1 MTHSHPRFE
10 QGADKE
16 TVDRLRPIPTPDS
29 DQLELRTARRYYTR
43 ETALPGAPKEI
54 SYLEVL
60 AEISE
65 FSDAILLPRMDEI
78 MAALFDKMIALRTE
92 ERADAA
98 LEEDLWRQVT
108 EYPRQY
114 LVE

>member
-1 MTHSHPRFE
+1 MTHSHPQFE

-16 TVDRLRPIPTPDS
+16 TVDGLRPIPTPDS
-29 DQLELRTARRYYTR
+29 DQGDRAMRRSHLREMALRDATR
-43 ETALPGAPKEI
+43 EMG
-54 SYLEVL
+54 YLQVL

-65 FSDAILLPRMDEI
+65 FSDAVLLQTLDGI
-78 MAALFDKMIALRTE
+78 MGTLFDKMITLRTE

-98 LEEDLWRQVT
+98 FEQELWRQVT